1 MKAMVL
7 CAGYGTRLGE
17 LTRDTPKP
25 MLPLHGHPML
35 AYILGHLKSHGF
47 DEIAINL
54 HFQPQVIR
62 GSFGDGSGENLKL
75 TYAFEPE
82 LRGTAGGVKNLERFF
97 RGEDA
102 FLVHY
107 GDVITDQDF
116 TAMLR
121 FHRERHALAT
131 LLLHQRAKS
140 NSIVTLA
147 PDGRIEGFLERPTKA
162 ARQGQAS
169 RWVNSGICICHV
181 DILEAIPTTIP
192 ADLPRDVFPGL
203 IHTGRLYGYPLTG
216 YRCAIDSPERLTEAR
231 SALSEGRCRA
241 HPVCTVDE
249 LKNHNSEPR
258 PDPGLG
264 NEV

>member
-17 LTRDTPKP
+17 LTRETPKP

-54 HFQPQVIR
+54 HFQPQAIQS
-62 GSFGDGSGENLKL
+62 SFGDGSRENLKL
-75 TYAFEPE
+75 TYAYEPE
-82 LRGTAGGVKNLERFF
+82 LRGTAGGVKNLEHFF
-97 RGEDA
+97 RSEEA

-107 GDVITDQDF
+107 GDVITDEDF

-121 FHRERHALAT
+121 FHHERRALAT

-147 PDGRIEGFLERPTKA
+147 PDGRITGFLERPTDA
-162 ARQGQAS
+162 ARQGQTS
-169 RWVNSGICICHV
+169 RWVNSGICICHA
-181 DILEAIPTTIP
+181 DILEPIPTQIP
-192 ADLPRDVFPGL
+192 ADLPRDVFPKL

-216 YRCAIDSPERLTEAR
+216 YRCAIDSPERLAEAR
-231 SALSEGRCRA
+231 LALLEGRCRV
-241 HPVCTVDE
+241 HPVSTVDQS
-249 LKNHNSEPR
+249 KDQISKPR
-258 PDPGLG
+258 PELGPGSQI
-264 NEV
+264 